1 MENEKTQNL
10 AERIAFLLQENEN
23 ADANFFRLSLEKI
36 NQRLDGIEAKLN
48 PQNSNAFQPSTFNLQ
63 HSIAHPSQEKFEIA
77 EAVVPEALE
86 HFDAEKTCPFE
97 PTGKPCDHCSM
108 CNSRGF

>member
-10 AERIAFLLQENEN
+10 AERIALLLRENES
-23 ADANFFRLSLEKI
+23 ADFFRLSLEKI

-48 PQNSNAFQPSTFNLQ
+48 SQDSSNFHPSSLIPYPLTR
-63 HSIAHPSQEKFEIA
+63 HPSQEKFEIA
-77 EAVVPEALE
+77 EAVAPEFLE
-86 HFDAEKTCPFE
+86 HFDAEKPCPFE

-108 CNSRGF
+108 CSSRGF